1 MLSISEAML
10 KTQAE
15 RVRKDSTV
23 KKILYNKDGT
33 PKSMITILEELQREA
48 VCNVD
53 TTNKKEVV

>member
-1 MLSISEAML
+1 MLSLSEAML

-15 RVRKDSTV
+15 RVRKDGTV

-33 PKSMITILEELQREA
+33 VKSMITILKELQREA

-53 TTNKKEVV
+53 TSNSR